1 MTIRSFII
9 TAVAVIVV
17 LGGGAYTC
25 DQNGYQRRVNEEK
38 QEKLNEAQ
46 KETDRL
52 KAQQQLADDVLKG
65 LADWSQNTKIVEI
78 RHEKTNTV
86 FRNECLTPEYQRLYN
101 ERVTEAESRLSGRA
115 GPEVSDRKPSTAKR
129 SDGN

>member
-1 MTIRSFII
+1 MTIRSVII
-9 TAVAVIVV
+9 TIIALLLA
-17 LGGGAYTC
+17 LAAGGITC
-25 DQNGYQRRVNEEK
+25 YKAGYKARVNEEK

-46 KETDRL
+46 QEQSRL
-52 KAQQQLADDVLKG
+52 KAQQQLADNVLRG

-101 ERVTEAESRLSGRA
+101 QRVTEAESRLSGRA
-115 GPEVSDRKPSTAKR
+115 GSEVSDRKPATAKR

>member
-1 MTIRSFII
+1 MTIRSFTI
-9 TAVAVIVV
+9 TAIA
-17 LGGGAYTC
+17 LLLALAAGGITC
-25 DQNGYQRRVNEEK
+25 YKAGYKARVNEEK
-38 QEKLNEAQ
+38 QEKLNDAQ
-46 KETDRL
+46 QEQSRL
-52 KAQQQLADDVLKG
+52 KAQQQLADNVLRG

-101 ERVTEAESRLSGRA
+101 ERVTEAESRLSGRT
-115 GPEVSDRKPSTAKR
+115 GSEVSDRKPATAKR

>member
-1 MTIRSFII
+1 MTIRSVII
-9 TAVAVIVV
+9 TIIALLLA
-17 LGGGAYTC
+17 LAAGGITC
-25 DQNGYQRRVNEEK
+25 YKAGYKARVNEEK

-46 KETDRL
+46 QEQLRL
-52 KAQQQLADDVLKG
+52 KAQQQLADNVLRG

-101 ERVTEAESRLSGRA
+101 ERVTEAESRLSGRV
-115 GPEVSDRKPSTAKR
+115 GSEVSDRKPATAKR

>member
-1 MTIRSFII
+1 MTIRSVII
-9 TAVAVIVV
+9 TIIV
-17 LGGGAYTC
+17 LLLALAAGGITC
-25 DQNGYQRRVNEEK
+25 YEAGYKARVNEEK

-46 KETDRL
+46 QEQSRL
-52 KAQQQLADDVLKG
+52 KAQQQLADNVLRG

-101 ERVTEAESRLSGRA
+101 ERVTEAESRLSGRT
-115 GPEVSDRKPSTAKR
+115 GSEVSDRKPATAKR

>member
-1 MTIRSFII
+1 MTIRSVLI
-9 TAVAVIVV
+9 TVVATVLV
-17 LGGGAYTC
+17 LGAGAYTC
-25 DQNGYQRRVNEEK
+25 YQAGYKARVNEEK
-38 QEKLNEAQ
+38 QERLNDAELEQ
-46 KETDRL
+46 QRL
-52 KAQQQLADDVLKG
+52 KAQQELAGDVLRG

-115 GPEVSDRKPSTAKR
+115 GSEVSDRKPATAKR

>member
-1 MTIRSFII
+1 MTIRSFTI
-9 TAVAVIVV
+9 TAIA
-17 LGGGAYTC
+17 LLLALAAGGITC
-25 DQNGYQRRVNEEK
+25 YKAGYKARLNEEK
-38 QEKLNEAQ
+38 QEKLNDAQ
-46 KETDRL
+46 QEQLRL
-52 KAQQQLADDVLKG
+52 KAQQQLADNVLRG

-101 ERVTEAESRLSGRA
+101 ERVTEAESRLSGRT
-115 GPEVSDRKPSTAKR
+115 GSEVSDRKPATVKR

>member
-1 MTIRSFII
+1 MTIRSVII
-9 TAVAVIVV
+9 TIIALLLA
-17 LGGGAYTC
+17 LAAGGITC
-25 DQNGYQRRVNEEK
+25 YKAGYKARVNEEK

-46 KETDRL
+46 QEQSRL
-52 KAQQQLADDVLKG
+52 KAQQQLADNVLRG

-115 GPEVSDRKPSTAKR
+115 GSEVSGERVTTVKR
-129 SDGN
+129 SDGG

>member
-1 MTIRSFII
+1 MSIRSVVITII
-9 TAVAVIVV
+9 ALLLA
-17 LGGGAYTC
+17 LAAGGITC
-25 DQNGYQRRVNEEK
+25 YKAGYKARVNEEK

-46 KETDRL
+46 QEQSRL
-52 KAQQQLADDVLKG
+52 KAQQQLADNVLRG

-115 GPEVSDRKPSTAKR
+115 GSEVSDRKPATAKR

>member
-1 MTIRSFII
+1 MTIRSVII
-9 TAVAVIVV
+9 TIIALLLA
-17 LGGGAYTC
+17 LAAGGITC
-25 DQNGYQRRVNEEK
+25 YKAGYKARVNEEK

-46 KETDRL
+46 QEQSRL
-52 KAQQQLADDVLKG
+52 KVQQQLADNVLRG

-115 GPEVSDRKPSTAKR
+115 GSEVSDRKPATAKR

>member
-1 MTIRSFII
+1 MTIRSVVITII
-9 TAVAVIVV
+9 ALLLTLAA
-17 LGGGAYTC
+17 GGITC
-25 DQNGYQRRVNEEK
+25 YKAGYKARVNEEK

-46 KETDRL
+46 QEQSRL
-52 KAQQQLADDVLKG
+52 KAQQQLADNVLRG

-101 ERVTEAESRLSGRA
+101 ERVTEAESRLSVRA
-115 GPEVSDRKPSTAKR
+115 GSEVSDRKPATAKR

>member
-1 MTIRSFII
+1 MTIRSVII
-9 TAVAVIVV
+9 TIIALLLA
-17 LGGGAYTC
+17 LAAGGITC
-25 DQNGYQRRVNEEK
+25 YKAGYKARVNEEK

-46 KETDRL
+46 QEHSRL
-52 KAQQQLADDVLKG
+52 KAQQQLADNVLRG

-115 GPEVSDRKPSTAKR
+115 GSEVSDRKPATAKR

>member
-1 MTIRSFII
+1 MTIRSFTI
-9 TAVAVIVV
+9 TAIA
-17 LGGGAYTC
+17 LLLALTAGGITC
-25 DQNGYQRRVNEEK
+25 YKAGYKARVNEEK

-46 KETDRL
+46 QEQLRL
-52 KAQQQLADDVLKG
+52 KAQQQLADNVLRG

-115 GPEVSDRKPSTAKR
+115 GSEVSDRKPATAKR

>member
-1 MTIRSFII
+1 MTIRSVII
-9 TAVAVIVV
+9 TIIALLLA
-17 LGGGAYTC
+17 LAAGGITC
-25 DQNGYQRRVNEEK
+25 YKAGYKARVNEEK

-46 KETDRL
+46 QEQSRL
-52 KAQQQLADDVLKG
+52 KAQQQLADNVLRG

-115 GPEVSDRKPSTAKR
+115 SSEVSDRKPATAKR

>member
-1 MTIRSFII
+1 MTIRSVII
-9 TAVAVIVV
+9 TIIALLLA
-17 LGGGAYTC
+17 LAAGGITC
-25 DQNGYQRRVNEEK
+25 YKAGYKVRVNEEK
-38 QEKLNEAQ
+38 QEKLKEAQ
-46 KETDRL
+46 QEQSRL
-52 KAQQQLADDVLKG
+52 KAQQQLADKVLRG

-101 ERVTEAESRLSGRA
+101 ERVTEAESRLSGRT
-115 GPEVSDRKPSTAKR
+115 GSEVSDRKPATAKR

>member
-1 MTIRSFII
+1 MTIRSVII
-9 TAVAVIVV
+9 TIIALLLA
-17 LGGGAYTC
+17 LAAGGITC
-25 DQNGYQRRVNEEK
+25 YKAGYKARVNEEK

-46 KETDRL
+46 QEQSRL
-52 KAQQQLADDVLKG
+52 KAQQQLADNVLRG

-115 GPEVSDRKPSTAKR
+115 GSEVSDRKPSTAKR

>member
-1 MTIRSFII
+1 M
-9 TAVAVIVV
+9 
-17 LGGGAYTC
+17 
-25 DQNGYQRRVNEEK
+25 NEEK

-46 KETDRL
+46 QEQSRL
-52 KAQQQLADDVLKG
+52 KAQQQLADNVLRG

-115 GPEVSDRKPSTAKR
+115 GSEVSDRKPATAKR

>member
-1 MTIRSFII
+1 MTIRSVAI
-9 TAVAVIVV
+9 TAVA
-17 LGGGAYTC
+17 LLLALAAGGITC
-25 DQNGYQRRVNEEK
+25 YKAGYKARVNEEK

-46 KETDRL
+46 QEQSRL
-52 KAQQQLADDVLKG
+52 KAQQQLADNVLRG

-115 GPEVSDRKPSTAKR
+115 GSEVSDRKPATAKR

>member
-1 MTIRSFII
+1 MTIRSVII
-9 TAVAVIVV
+9 TIIALLLA
-17 LGGGAYTC
+17 LAAGGITC
-25 DQNGYQRRVNEEK
+25 YKAGYKARVNEEK

-46 KETDRL
+46 QEQSRL
-52 KAQQQLADDVLKG
+52 KAQQQLADNVLRG

-115 GPEVSDRKPSTAKR
+115 GSEVSDRKPATAKR

>member
-1 MTIRSFII
+1 MTIRN
-9 TAVAVIVV
+9 VIVTV
-17 LGGGAYTC
+17 IAVFLLLGAGAHWCY
-25 DQNGYQRRVNEEK
+25 QAGYDARVNEER
-38 QEKLNEAQ
+38 QEELQQVQLEQ
-46 KETDRL
+46 ERL
-52 KAQQQLADDVLKG
+52 KAQQELAGQVLSG

-101 ERVTEAESRLSGRA
+101 ERVTEAESRLSGRT
-115 GPEVSDRKPSTAKR
+115 GTEVSDRKPATVKR

>member
-1 MTIRSFII
+1 MTIRSVVITII
-9 TAVAVIVV
+9 ALLLALVA
-17 LGGGAYTC
+17 GGITC
-25 DQNGYQRRVNEEK
+25 YKAGYKARVNEEK

-46 KETDRL
+46 QEQSRL
-52 KAQQQLADDVLKG
+52 KAQQQLADNVLRG

-115 GPEVSDRKPSTAKR
+115 GSEVSDRKPATAKR

>member
-1 MTIRSFII
+1 MTIRSVII
-9 TAVAVIVV
+9 TIIALLLA
-17 LGGGAYTC
+17 LAAGGITC
-25 DQNGYQRRVNEEK
+25 YKAGYKARVNEEK

-46 KETDRL
+46 QEQSRL
-52 KAQQQLADDVLKG
+52 KAQQQLADNVLRG

-115 GPEVSDRKPSTAKR
+115 GSEVSDRKPATVKR

>member
-1 MTIRSFII
+1 MTIRGIMIS
-9 TAVAVIVV
+9 VV
-17 LGGGAYTC
+17 LTLLLLGTGAYLC
-25 DQNGYQRRVNEEK
+25 DQNGYQRRVDEENK
-38 QEKLNEAQ
+38 QKLDDAQ
-46 KETDRL
+46 KEHDRL

-115 GPEVSDRKPSTAKR
+115 GSEVSDRKPATAKR